1 MVFVDDKREIPYC
14 GIYRYQ
20 AATNKVSLISNE
32 MDLPNGIVLSPD
44 QKWIYVGSSDM
55 KDPKM
60 WRFSAEDGSG
70 GVFFEGPYGEADAGW
85 FDGMKMHSSGNLFAT
100 GPGGLLVISPEGK
113 KLATI
118 RLPDPVTN
126 CCFDENEEYL
136 YVTAFAYVAR
146 FKLKG

>member
-20 AATNKVSLISNE
+20 VATDKVSLVSNE
-32 MDLPNGIVLSPD
+32 MDLPNGIALSPD

-70 GVFFEGPYGEADAGW
+70 GVFLKALMEKP
-85 FDGMKMHSSGNLFAT
+85 T
-100 GPGGLLVISPEGK
+100 PVGLME
-113 KLATI
+113 
-118 RLPDPVTN
+118 
-126 CCFDENEEYL
+126 
-136 YVTAFAYVAR
+136 
-146 FKLKG
+146 